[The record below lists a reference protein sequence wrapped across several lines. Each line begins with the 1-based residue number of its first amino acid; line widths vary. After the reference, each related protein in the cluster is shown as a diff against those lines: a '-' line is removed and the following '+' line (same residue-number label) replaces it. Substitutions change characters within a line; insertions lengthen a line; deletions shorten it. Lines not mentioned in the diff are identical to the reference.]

1 MKQIS
6 HYANVEAI
14 GKNSLKVKITSYS
27 ACHNCDAKHGCGLME
42 CKNKIIE
49 VETAHAEQFVIGEE
63 VLLTMNQNLGYVAVF
78 LGYVLPLIIM
88 LLGLACGYF
97 LTQSEIIGG
106 ISGIIILIPYY
117 LGLFLN
123 RKRFATKFRF
133 NVSKII
139 D

>member
-6 HYANVEAI
+6 HYANVEAV
-14 GKNSLKVKITSYS
+14 GKNTIKVKMTSYS

-49 VETAHAEQFVIGEE
+49 VETSHADQFSVGEE
-63 VLLTMNQNLGYVAVF
+63 VLLTMNQNLGYIAVF
-78 LGYVLPLIIM
+78 LGYVLPLIVM
-88 LLGLACGYF
+88 LLGLVCGYI

-117 LGLFLN
+117 LWLFLN
-123 RKRFATKFRF
+123 RKRIATKFRF
-133 NVSKII
+133 NVSKIM